1 MKFLKNNFLVKFV
14 VTLFF
19 IGLIIGIGYHL
30 TFRPNLGDTLE
41 IFKEMI
47 LGTHQNIFLSSIIV
61 VSAIFILSLSIVGIP
76 VILFYV
82 FYEGVSIGYTLIA
95 FILTYHIK
103 GAIFYLLF
111 FIISKLIF
119 LVIVG
124 YFSIMSL
131 RYIASFLDHF
141 FSKNKS
147 ELYKTIVYHFYR
159 FAIVLCVVILNCG
172 IIYLFANKLIG
183 LFVGII

>member
-47 LGTHQNIFLSSIIV
+47 LGTHQNTFLTSIV
-61 VSAIFILSLSIVGIP
+61 VISAIFILSLSVIGMP

-95 FILTYHIK
+95 FILTYHFK
-103 GAIFYLLF
+103 GAVFYLLF

-119 LVIVG
+119 LVLVG

-131 RYIASFLDHF
+131 RYIATFLDHF

-159 FAIVLCVVILNCG
+159 FAIVLGIAIINCG
-172 IIYLFANKLIG
+172 LIYLFANKLIR
-183 LFVGII
+183 LFINLI